1 MDLLIDVI
9 LRAGRSAVELS
20 FFILLP
26 VMIVMVSLMRLLE
39 ARGVLDW
46 VVARITPALR
56 PLGLTGLGGF
66 AALQIN
72 FVSFAAP
79 VATLAMM
86 DQRGASSRH
95 LAATLAM
102 VLAMA
107 QANVS
112 MPMAA
117 MGLQFGPLLAWSVV
131 GGLVAAAVTY
141 YVFGRGLSNAEETVD
156 ETLHHPVAESAKG
169 VLDVINRAGAEAFKI
184 AVGAL
189 PMLVLSLTVVLAL
202 RRLGALDLLT
212 ELLSPALLAIG
223 ADPALL
229 LQPASGGAVDSY
241 FLSNDLDPNGS
252 YAMFVLRPWKNLS
265 GHLQAIVDAA
275 IYVNQKHGLTPV
287 FVPIE
292 FPSDLMPAER
302 VGALL
307 HCPWHAVRTRQP
319 IEVTIGILSRMKTV
333 VGIRLHSLMF
343 SAGQGVPVVGMSYDI
358 KVDGFLKYIG
368 SRTCLQLSSVKA
380 EPLCRL
386 IDECVSGAL
395 DNEVHRTA
403 EMLRERESE
412 NVKGAAKLLNISE
425 N

>member
-131 GGLVAAAVTY
+131 GGLVAAAATY
-141 YVFGRGLSNAEETVD
+141 YIFGRGLSNTEESVD

-184 AVGAL
+184 AVGAI
-189 PMLVLSLTVVLAL
+189 PMLVLSLVAVTALKKFGAIDALTALIAPLLLAVGIDPILILPTLTKYLAGGTAMMGVMDDMRRAGQVSVELLNASAGFLISPFDLPGVAVLISAGRRVAAVWKPAAVGACVGILL
-202 RRLGALDLLT
+202 RTLGHALLT
-212 ELLSPALLAIG
+212 
-223 ADPALL
+223 
-229 LQPASGGAVDSY
+229 
-241 FLSNDLDPNGS
+241 
-252 YAMFVLRPWKNLS
+252 
-265 GHLQAIVDAA
+265 
-275 IYVNQKHGLTPV
+275 
-287 FVPIE
+287 
-292 FPSDLMPAER
+292 
-302 VGALL
+302 
-307 HCPWHAVRTRQP
+307 
-319 IEVTIGILSRMKTV
+319 
-333 VGIRLHSLMF
+333 
-343 SAGQGVPVVGMSYDI
+343 
-358 KVDGFLKYIG
+358 
-368 SRTCLQLSSVKA
+368 
-380 EPLCRL
+380 
-386 IDECVSGAL
+386 
-395 DNEVHRTA
+395 
-403 EMLRERESE
+403 
-412 NVKGAAKLLNISE
+412 
-425 N
+425 